1 MPVTQTREFFLLS
14 SKWNESVIQSL
25 QDRAIRYGKFPRYA
39 RGGVVVEWNS
49 NGSERVRAI
58 FPIYRFPICFKY
70 SGSIDS
76 LNRCYFILQ
85 HIPRFDPLSPS
96 LFFSSFFLSRQ
107 IFVPL
112 SDFIDYTSRCNVL
125 NDCFPISTEF
135 CYFNQLL
142 TLRYYQ
148 SRDVSFYLYIY
159 IKEGYKMYQVRQIR
173 FFPFHFQNNNF
184 YVYTKID

>member
-1 MPVTQTREFFLLS
+1 MNSYHPLKTWLGRKFKKSSFSDKVNNFSFSFKVLKFSNIPGFRKMPVTQTREFFLLS

-25 QDRAIRYGKFPRYA
+25 QDRAIRHGKFPRYA

-96 LFFSSFFLSRQ
+96 LSLSFSLLFFYPARSLFR
-107 IFVPL
+107 
-112 SDFIDYTSRCNVL
+112 
-125 NDCFPISTEF
+125 
-135 CYFNQLL
+135 
-142 TLRYYQ
+142 
-148 SRDVSFYLYIY
+148 
-159 IKEGYKMYQVRQIR
+159 
-173 FFPFHFQNNNF
+173 
-184 YVYTKID
+184 